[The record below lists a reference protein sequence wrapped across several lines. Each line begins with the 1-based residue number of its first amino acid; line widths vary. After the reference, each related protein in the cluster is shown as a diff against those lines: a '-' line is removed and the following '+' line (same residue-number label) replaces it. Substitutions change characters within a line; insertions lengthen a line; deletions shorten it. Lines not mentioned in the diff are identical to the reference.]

1 MWGWREYGGGQ
12 LVCGCVRCS
21 RRQAVFS
28 EALLECF
35 NYIIL
40 SHMHMYYKLKKKK
53 CTKSDPQVVI
63 LNIYTYG

>member
-1 MWGWREYGGGQ
+1 MDSWSVG
-12 LVCGCVRCS
+12 V
-21 RRQAVFS
+21 QAVAEDKLFS
-28 EALLECF
+28 QKALLECF

-40 SHMHMYYKLKKKK
+40 SHMYMFYKLKKKK